1 MMAAASKYLVG
12 TCTCCGRPDM
22 PLRYGGGPSGEHTY
36 CTSTKHGGCKDSL
49 LLEQTRMCVEY
60 AENRAVNWAESGVHV
75 HDDDHWAKGCRVEQY
90 NSLEQDGD
98 GQAT

>member
-36 CTSTKHGGCKDSL
+36 CTSTKHGCKEEGRRVS
-49 LLEQTRMCVEY
+49 
-60 AENRAVNWAESGVHV
+60 AEKVAAAGKKLRKTNAGA
-75 HDDDHWAKGCRVEQY
+75 A
-90 NSLEQDGD
+90 
-98 GQAT
+98 